1 MSKESNVKILAIN
14 TGSTSTAIAIFHG
27 YREVFQKT
35 IRHSVE
41 ELKRFE
47 RLIEQH
53 DYRKQVIL
61 QTLEENNLILSE
73 FDAIVGRGGIL
84 SPMPSGTYYINDV
97 MLEELRG
104 RPRLEHAS
112 NLAAQIAFELAN
124 TIKAPSF
131 TVDPIAVDEMEPIA
145 RISGL
150 PEIPRDSISHALSLK
165 AAARRAAWD
174 IGKPYSELNLIVV
187 HLGGGIS
194 VSAHKKGKMIDVNNG
209 SSEGPFSPERAG
221 TLPVLEIIKMCYSG
235 RYTEAEMRKKVMGKG
250 GIVAYL
256 GTNNTLEVEQ
266 LIAQGDK
273 KAELIYQAMA
283 YQVAKCIG
291 EMSTVLKGK
300 VDNIVITG
308 NGAGEKGALG
318 KTFVNWIKERVDF
331 IAPVLVYPGSEEM
344 KSLARGA
351 IRVLSGEEKAMV
363 YDGPEGSVRYNF
375 D

>member
-1 MSKESNVKILAIN
+1 MNKEGNFKILAIN
-14 TGSTSTAIAIFHG
+14 TGSTSTAVAIFHG
-27 YREVFQKT
+27 CREVFQKT

-41 ELKRFE
+41 ELKRFK

-61 QTLEENNLILSE
+61 QTLEENNLSLSE

-84 SPMPSGTYYINDV
+84 SPIPSGTYYINDV
-97 MLEELRG
+97 MLEELRE

-150 PEIPRDSISHALSLK
+150 PEIARDSISHALSLK
-165 AAARRAAWD
+165 AAARRAAQD
-174 IGKPYSELNLIVV
+174 IGKPYSELNLIVI

-194 VSAHKKGKMIDVNNG
+194 VSAHKKGRMVDVNNG

-235 RYTEAEMRKKVMGKG
+235 KYTEDEMRKKVMGKG

-256 GTNNTLEVEQ
+256 GTNSTLEVEQ

-283 YQVAKCIG
+283 YQIAKCIG
-291 EMSTVLKGK
+291 EMSTVLEGK
-300 VDNIVITG
+300 VDDIVITG

-318 KTFVNWIKERVDF
+318 KTFVNWIKERVEF

-351 IRVLSGEEKAMV
+351 IMVLSGEEKAMV
-363 YDGPEGSVRYNF
+363 YGGSEGPIKYNP